1 METEHSDD
9 EDDGGP
15 KTSSGTNIGVWRRRK
30 GSLQGILPFR
40 RVSGMDNSMV
50 VVVHSPMELVPVL
63 PGFEDLYRVEYP
75 GLVAVARA
83 LTGDLG
89 DGEDLVQDTMVKTF
103 VQWGRVGRLE
113 RPGAWC
119 HRVLLNACRSRLRRR
134 RTERLF
140 VDRLRRRESV
150 SQGPSPDVVAF
161 WTAVHTLPT
170 RQRMVVALYF
180 AGDRTAPE
188 ITSILGCPEGTVY
201 SDLSRAR
208 VVLAEELGA

>member
-1 METEHSDD
+1 
-9 EDDGGP
+9 
-15 KTSSGTNIGVWRRRK
+15 
-30 GSLQGILPFR
+30 
-40 RVSGMDNSMV
+40 MDNSTV
-50 VVVHSPMELVPVL
+50 AVVHSPMDLVPVT

-83 LTGDLG
+83 ITGDLR

-103 VQWGRVGRLE
+103 VHWGRVSGLE

-140 VDRLRRRESV
+140 VDRQRGAEPIT
-150 SQGPSPDVVAF
+150 QGPSADVVAF
-161 WTAVHTLPT
+161 WTVVHSLPA

-180 AGDRTAPE
+180 AGERTAPE
-188 ITSILGCPEGTVY
+188 IASIIGCPEGTVY

-208 VVLAEELGA
+208 AVLAQELGY

>member
-1 METEHSDD
+1 M
-9 EDDGGP
+9 
-15 KTSSGTNIGVWRRRK
+15 
-30 GSLQGILPFR
+30 SLR
-40 RVSGMDNSMV
+40 RVSGMDNSTV
-50 VVVHSPMELVPVL
+50 VMVHSPMDLVTVTR
-63 PGFEDLYRVEYP
+63 GFEDLYRVEYP

-83 LTGDLG
+83 ITGDLR

-140 VDRLRRRESV
+140 VDRLRRKEPV

-161 WTAVHTLPT
+161 WTVVHTLPT

-188 ITSILGCPEGTVY
+188 IASILGCPEGTVY

-208 VVLAEELGA
+208 VVLAEELGH

>member
-1 METEHSDD
+1 MGRRAAEPGSD
-9 EDDGGP
+9 EA
-15 KTSSGTNIGVWRRRK
+15 SARRTK
-30 GSLQGILPFR
+30 NLQGSTPLK
-40 RVSGMDNSMV
+40 RVSGMDNSTV
-50 VVVHSPMELVPVL
+50 WVVHSPMDLVTVTR
-63 PGFEDLYRVEYP
+63 GFEDLYRAEYP

-83 LTGDLG
+83 ITGDLR

-113 RPGAWC
+113 RPGGWC

-140 VDRLRRRESV
+140 VDRLRHRESV

-161 WTAVHTLPT
+161 WTVVHTLPS

-180 AGDRTAPE
+180 AGDRTATE
-188 ITSILGCPEGTVY
+188 IAGILGCPEGTVY

-208 VVLAEELGA
+208 VVLAEELGH